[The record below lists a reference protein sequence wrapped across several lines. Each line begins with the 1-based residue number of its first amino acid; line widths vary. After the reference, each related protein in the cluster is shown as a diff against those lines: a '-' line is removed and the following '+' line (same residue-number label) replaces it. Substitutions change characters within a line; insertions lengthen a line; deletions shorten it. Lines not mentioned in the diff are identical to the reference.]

1 MIINQLIASSCEV
14 TQICPSTAVKPV
26 ASQLTQ
32 GRIPKLDMLTP
43 RILSHQAVEVY
54 LTHMGAIQSLFSNI
68 HLTSLQQACNMF
80 TWQEIIDT
88 QMTVN
93 VKSIVS
99 LCMKMDLVPIC
110 MSERNLQNH
119 ILSTI
124 PPQNQDE
131 YNFFDND
138 TIITT
143 FQDMK
148 TA

>member
-1 MIINQLIASSCEV
+1 
-14 TQICPSTAVKPV
+14 
-26 ASQLTQ
+26 
-32 GRIPKLDMLTP
+32 
-43 RILSHQAVEVY
+43 
-54 LTHMGAIQSLFSNI
+54 
-68 HLTSLQQACNMF
+68 
-80 TWQEIIDT
+80 
-88 QMTVN
+88 MTIN

-148 TA
+148 TAQNILYEDLTTDPRLKFHEFILLLGRMAVFSQSTLPSVRERVEYFFIHKLLFKKTPIRNNFQYETYWHHVLEFRA